1 MPAPSKKL
9 EQSEEKPKESNISS
23 IFGIKSAKRAKET
36 EHENIG
42 SSTPPQSSRK
52 YENYQ
57 IELSNTP
64 AISTKNVIT
73 LDQSGKSISSD
84 ECMILDGVTDQRAD
98 PVSTNPWIDQQKKQ
112 KELEDNQQ
120 LDPLREFKIYQQEKR
135 EQLEAK
141 NRNEKLQKEQPVKEV
156 LDLKRPADDAA

>member
-1 MPAPSKKL
+1 
-9 EQSEEKPKESNISS
+9 
-23 IFGIKSAKRAKET
+23 
-36 EHENIG
+36 
-42 SSTPPQSSRK
+42 
-52 YENYQ
+52 
-57 IELSNTP
+57 
-64 AISTKNVIT
+64 
-73 LDQSGKSISSD
+73 
-84 ECMILDGVTDQRAD
+84 MILDGVTDQRAD